1 MLQISKLKER
11 SFLVYGLGLSGLSVI
26 RFFKKN
32 KFKNF
37 KIWDDKQT
45 NLLKSHRTQNLDL
58 ILNQVD
64 YIVLSPG
71 ISVIGKRN
79 LINPFSVFN

>member
-71 ISVIGKRN
+71 ISTFKNKKLRKYKKK
-79 LINPFSVFN
+79 